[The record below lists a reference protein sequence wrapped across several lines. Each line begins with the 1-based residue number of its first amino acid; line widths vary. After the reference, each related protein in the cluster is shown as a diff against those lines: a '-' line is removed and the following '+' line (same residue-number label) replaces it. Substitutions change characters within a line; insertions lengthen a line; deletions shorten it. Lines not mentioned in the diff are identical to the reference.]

1 MLDAYAS
8 LLNETII
15 RVYDSI
21 MRLEEQML
29 ARSVKNLTISELHIL
44 EAIGKMNGEPCTIS
58 DLAQARQVSLP
69 SMTVAVQKLEKKGL
83 VEKRRGPQD
92 GRVVQVSLT
101 RNGHKYYAMHAYFHE
116 RMVRSLLRNIPEQ
129 QRPALLQAMQ
139 DIDLFLKRQLAG
151 MNGGEDQQ
159 A

>member
-29 ARSVKNLTISELHIL
+29 ARSVQNLTISELHIL
-44 EAIGKMNGEPCTIS
+44 EAIGKMNGDSCSIS

-69 SMTVAVQKLEKKGL
+69 SMTVAIQKLAKKGL
-83 VEKRRGPQD
+83 VEKQRGQRD

-101 RNGHKYYAMHAYFHE
+101 RTGHKYYTMHAYFHE
-116 RMVRSLLRNIPEQ
+116 RMVRSLLRNIPEPE
-129 QRPALLQAMQ
+129 RPALLQAMQ
-139 DIDLFLKRQLAG
+139 NIDLFLKRQLDE
-151 MNGGEDQQ
+151 MNGCEEERR
-159 A
+159 